1 MIYRGHVKDGVVVL
15 DDEVTLVEGVH
26 VLVQLPSAANNAA
39 ANNAEANDVESL
51 DDNGETLA
59 QKMLRFAG
67 RAKGL
72 PSDLARNHDHY
83 LHGVPK
89 R

>member
-15 DDEVTLVEGVH
+15 DDEVTLAEGAQ
-26 VLVQLPSAANNAA
+26 VLVQLPS
-39 ANNAEANDVESL
+39 ESSGMESV
-51 DDNGETLA
+51 DNNGETLA
-59 QKMLRFAG
+59 QKMLRYAG

-83 LHGVPK
+83 LHGVAK